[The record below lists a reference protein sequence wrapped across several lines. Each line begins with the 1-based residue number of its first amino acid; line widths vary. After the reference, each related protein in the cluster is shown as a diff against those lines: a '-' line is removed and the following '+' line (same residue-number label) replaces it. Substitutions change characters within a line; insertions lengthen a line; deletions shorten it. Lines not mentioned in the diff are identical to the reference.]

1 MRYEVFTWVIYGAY
15 RAGFNPSRAASL
27 SVVLVF
33 AAALLVVA
41 ESRVRG
47 RGSQA
52 RIGKG
57 VTRSTRIQSRW
68 SSTLTLWAIA
78 GIVIAAGVGVPT
90 VSVLSWVQRTSA
102 TPVDANLV
110 FESIITSFQVGIFTA
125 FAAVLLALP
134 IGIGVVRFPS
144 MFSKSLERSTYL
156 SHALPGIVVAISLV
170 YAGIRL
176 FRPIYQELPLLVLG
190 QVVLFL
196 PLAIAAIRT
205 SLEQSPVR
213 LEEVSR
219 SLGWGQMMTIA
230 RVTIPIALPGIASGA
245 ALVML
250 AAVKELP
257 TTLLLRP
264 TGTETLATSIWKY
277 STVSDYAA
285 VGPYALSLMLLA
297 AIPTA
302 VLSAI
307 TIVKGRAVR

>member
-1 MRYEVFTWVIYGAY
+1 
-15 RAGFNPSRAASL
+15 
-27 SVVLVF
+27 VLN
-33 AAALLVVA
+33 
-41 ESRVRG
+41 
-47 RGSQA
+47 
-52 RIGKG
+52 
-57 VTRSTRIQSRW
+57 
-68 SSTLTLWAIA
+68 
-78 GIVIAAGVGVPT
+78 
-90 VSVLSWVQRTSA
+90 WVQRTSA
-102 TPVDANLV
+102 TPVDAGLV
-110 FESIITSFQVGIFTA
+110 FQSISTSFQIGVFTA
-125 FAAVLLALP
+125 LAATLIALP
-134 IGIGVVRFPS
+134 VGIGVVRFPS
-144 MFSKSLERSTYL
+144 LYTRSIERSTYL

-196 PLAIAAIRT
+196 PLAVASIRT

-219 SLGWGQMMTIA
+219 SLGFGQMMTIA

-302 VLSAI
+302 ILSAI
-307 TIVKGRAVR
+307 TIVRGRAVQ